1 MKNVFAIAVIIM
13 AGLLVVSKAG
23 DLGTPAPSAS
33 ETPIISMTCS
43 QDGKNVFL
51 SYTIPSANNQELVI
65 FRSTDYGVM
74 WRRVPQININWIG
87 ATNIP

>member
-23 DLGTPAPSAS
+23 DLGATGPSAS
-33 ETPIISMTCS
+33 QTSIISMTCS
-43 QDGKNVFL
+43 HDGKNVFL
-51 SYTIPSANNQELVI
+51 SYTIPSAEKHELVI
-65 FRSTDYGVM
+65 FRSTDYGLI
-74 WRRVPQININWIG
+74 WRRVPPSNINWIG